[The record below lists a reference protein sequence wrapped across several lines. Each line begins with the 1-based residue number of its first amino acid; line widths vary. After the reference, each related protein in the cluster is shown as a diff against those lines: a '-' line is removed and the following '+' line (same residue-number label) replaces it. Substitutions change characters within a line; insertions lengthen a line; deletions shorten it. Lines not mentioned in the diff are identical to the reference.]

1 MAENPF
7 DILGSMEAEMPSME
21 EPTMSPTE
29 MEQKS
34 NFKLFSAPIPGQS
47 LTSEM
52 GSAKYQQPPQ
62 YTKLTDFMDFM
73 FDALGRKNIRRDLLR
88 MLDSGVPLQ
97 VLLEPILMQAVSEGK
112 INLDLAMLA
121 IQPLATMVY
130 GMGVEAGID
139 VVADDGKV
147 DIGLDPKVLEK
158 AFKKKRVDTTP
169 PKLPETKSNLVA
181 RRKM

>member
-1 MAENPF
+1 
-7 DILGSMEAEMPSME
+7 
-21 EPTMSPTE
+21 
-29 MEQKS
+29 
-34 NFKLFSAPIPGQS
+34 
-47 LTSEM
+47 
-52 GSAKYQQPPQ
+52 
-62 YTKLTDFMDFM
+62 
-73 FDALGRKNIRRDLLR
+73 
-88 MLDSGVPLQ
+88 
-97 VLLEPILMQAVSEGK
+97 VLLEPIMMQAVSEGK

-121 IQPLATMVY
+121 IQPLATMIY

-158 AFKKKRVDTTP
+158 VFKKKRVDITP